1 MISSDKETIELLQ
14 LVKDSFPQKA
24 ELGIS
29 TLMQAGLSKVQA
41 QRAFRQIVE
50 PADVIP
56 ETIPTLDD
64 DCKRTISPSLVA
76 RFCFAGSWQQGP
88 RKWLNLS
95 EMAKAAHSKKIVST
109 VQAQRKHWDGSAPN
123 MYPDRQLT
131 VFSVVPGE
139 EENITYLLWI
149 DGVSE
154 PQIWDYVG
162 QSENR
167 YSSLNEYLKHIVA
180 D

>member
-1 MISSDKETIELLQ
+1 
-14 LVKDSFPQKA
+14 
-24 ELGIS
+24 
-29 TLMQAGLSKVQA
+29 
-41 QRAFRQIVE
+41 
-50 PADVIP
+50 
-56 ETIPTLDD
+56 
-64 DCKRTISPSLVA
+64 
-76 RFCFAGSWQQGP
+76 
-88 RKWLNLS
+88 
-95 EMAKAAHSKKIVST
+95 MAKAAHSKKIVST